1 MSAVDIRTVDIC
13 ALADLPRCGAISVR
27 VGEHQV
33 AVVSDDGAVYAIA
46 DRCSH
51 ADVALSEGDV
61 ENGTIECWLHGSAF
75 DLTTG
80 VPVCLPATEPVPVYQ
95 VSVDGTGPEARVQIQ
110 VAPDGAPIPVDH
122 AAAAAAPKE

>member
-1 MSAVDIRTVDIC
+1 MSTVEVC
-13 ALADLPRCGAISVR
+13 ALADLPRRGSISVLIGDER
-27 VGEHQV
+27 V

-95 VSVDGTGPEARVQIQ
+95 VVVEGVGPEARVHVH
-110 VAPDGAPIPVDH
+110 VAPDGAPLPVDH
-122 AAAAAAPKE
+122 AAAAAATKE